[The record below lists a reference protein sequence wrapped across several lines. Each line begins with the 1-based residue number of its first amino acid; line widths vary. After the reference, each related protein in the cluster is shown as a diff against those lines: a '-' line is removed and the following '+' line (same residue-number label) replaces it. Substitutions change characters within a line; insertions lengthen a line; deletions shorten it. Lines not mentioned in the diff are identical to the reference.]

1 LADSRRL
8 VWDDL
13 EAKVGQTGPA
23 LVEQLQLL
31 TTFFNSRRQDDL
43 VRLKNLSG
51 RISTLGYEAFLS
63 RQEIQNRLLRL
74 ASITLEALKA

>member
-13 EAKVGQTGPA
+13 EAKGGQTGPV

-43 VRLKNLSG
+43 VRLTNLSG
-51 RISTLGYEAFLS
+51 IITLGYEVFLS
-63 RQEIQNRLLRL
+63 LQEIQSRLLRL